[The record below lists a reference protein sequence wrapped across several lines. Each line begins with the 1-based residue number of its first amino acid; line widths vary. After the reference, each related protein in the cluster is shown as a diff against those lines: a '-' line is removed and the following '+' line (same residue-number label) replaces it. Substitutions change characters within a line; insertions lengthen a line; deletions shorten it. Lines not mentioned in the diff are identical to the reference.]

1 MSRLASEAELVARLD
16 ESNCLDKKLVEDFR
30 CSICLCFSLDPVM
43 CSECE
48 HVFCLQCRKGYYNK
62 PVNVTCSDCRV
73 TQRQIQTSE
82 QEAAQENE
90 ASQIRV
96 LGLQERHGCQ

>member
-1 MSRLASEAELVARLD
+1 MSRLASEAELLARLD
-16 ESNCLDKKLVEDFR
+16 ESHCLDKKLVEDFR

-73 TQRQIQTSE
+73 
-82 QEAAQENE
+82 EARDRYKPLNKKLRKKMKHLKFE
-90 ASQIRV
+90 
-96 LGLQERHGCQ
+96 C